1 MIRTP
6 GTRLPPEPFR
16 IIGGWL
22 VRAAMRSKE
31 AAEDQEKKPSAL
43 VRRLTLLDP
52 TSFVG

>member
-16 IIGGWL
+16 AIGGRV

-31 AAEDQEKKPSAL
+31 ATEDQERRPSAL